1 MSDESAESND
11 PNTCLFCKST
21 FSVPFGLEPTE
32 LCNMCAQELSA
43 RVLDAC
49 VTSWV
54 PTQGKTPKE
63 LLHALMMWE
72 QQIALDPAVSEVA
85 AEWKRRADL
94 GDAAMALRDQEVA
107 LSGRLRDEKERA
119 QQKCWALKRDAAELL
134 SALAVHGTQKAG
146 DPVDIAAKKLN
157 NEVVTVGNT

>member
-1 MSDESAESND
+1 MDE
-11 PNTCLFCKST
+11 PTCLFCKST

-54 PTQGKTPKE
+54 PTGGKTPKE

-72 QQIALDPAVSEVA
+72 QQIALDPAVSEA
-85 AEWKRRADL
+85 ARKLQTDERTKIVVWLRHGVHNLGWHSEYLAIADSI
-94 GDAAMALRDQEVA
+94 E
-107 LSGRLRDEKERA
+107 SGEYEEK
-119 QQKCWALKRDAAELL
+119 
-134 SALAVHGTQKAG
+134 S
-146 DPVDIAAKKLN
+146 
-157 NEVVTVGNT
+157 

>member
-1 MSDESAESND
+1 MSDG
-11 PNTCLFCKST
+11 NTCLFCKST

-63 LLHALMMWE
+63 LLHALLMAD
-72 QQIALDPAVSEVA
+72 QRVALDPAVSEAAKALQDAERDKIVA
-85 AEWKRRADL
+85 WLRART
-94 GDAAMALRDQEVA
+94 AKHPFVM
-107 LSGRLRDEKERA
+107 LSVI
-119 QQKCWALKRDAAELL
+119 AEL
-134 SALAVHGTQKAG
+134 AG
-146 DPVDIAAKKLN
+146 GAHKEK
-157 NEVVTVGNT
+157 